1 LIDRE
6 FGVATAVAAPAVTNC
21 DAPLGPQAPG
31 AHGIGKAVPATT
43 APENNDK
50 EITPSTDSR
59 IVGNRGGTCIDY
71 SAFIVAKQPSSPNER
86 RANSNRGR

>member
-1 LIDRE
+1 
-6 FGVATAVAAPAVTNC
+6 
-21 DAPLGPQAPG
+21 
-31 AHGIGKAVPATT
+31 VPATT

-71 SAFIVAKQPSSPNER
+71 SAFIVAEDRQQK
-86 RANSNRGR
+86 GRYPEGGTGHVQIIKSINQSI